1 MSMTAKQHV
10 DHWLKGSA
18 ESMKVMRGNIRLKNR
33 TFAMF
38 AGHLAIEK
46 MLKAVCAVRRISIPT
61 QGGKGHNL
69 SYLALQCGLSLT
81 PEQSKELE
89 TIRAFNIEGRYDDYK
104 LRFHKLCTEQYVSTW
119 SSVIEAWYK
128 ALKTQVEKERAFLPN
143 NSPIIINPI
152 T

>member
-10 DHWLKGSA
+10 DYWLKGSS
-18 ESMKVMRGNIRLKNR
+18 ESMKVMRGNIRLNNR

-46 MLKAVCAVRRISIPT
+46 MLKALCAARKISIPT

-69 SYLALQCGLSLT
+69 SYIAQQCGLNLT
-81 PEQSKELE
+81 PAQSKELE

-119 SSVIEAWYK
+119 AAIIESWYK
-128 ALKTQVEKERAFLPN
+128 ALKALVKKERALLPN
-143 NSPIIINPI
+143 NSPTTIDSTN
-152 T
+152 